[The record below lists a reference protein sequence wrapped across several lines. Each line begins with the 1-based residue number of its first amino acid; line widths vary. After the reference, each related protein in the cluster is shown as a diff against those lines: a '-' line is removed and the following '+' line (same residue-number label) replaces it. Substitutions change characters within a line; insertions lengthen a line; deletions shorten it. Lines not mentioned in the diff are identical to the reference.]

1 MARVSKADESR
12 RRILE
17 AAREVFFEQSFERA
31 NLDEVARR
39 AGIAKGTIYRYFD
52 TKAELYVAVLSANA
66 DHFVARMRQTIDPSI
81 PADEQVRRT
90 GNFYFRH
97 YRQNPEYFRIF
108 WALENRGLIGE
119 VEESLV
125 RAVTDVWQRC
135 LQIFA
140 DQIERGVRD
149 GLFRPCDPWEIANI
163 FWIVGNGLLQTD
175 LDPARRALRA
185 GDLEKVFE
193 DALDLLLRG
202 LRAPGLT
209 RSPESAKL

>member
-17 AAREVFFEQSFERA
+17 AAREVFFEESFERA

-52 TKAELYVAVLSANA
+52 TKAELYVAVLSLNA
-66 DHFVARMRQTIDPSI
+66 DHFVARMRQTIDPALA
-81 PADEQVRRT
+81 ADEQVRRIGT
-90 GNFYFRH
+90 FYFRH

-119 VEESLV
+119 VEETLV
-125 RAVTDVWQRC
+125 RAVTDVWKRC
-135 LQIFA
+135 LQLLA
-140 DQIERGVRD
+140 DQIERGVGE
-149 GLFRPCDPWEIANI
+149 GLFRPCDAWEIANI

-202 LRAPGLT
+202 LRA
-209 RSPESAKL
+209 

>member
-108 WALENRGLIGE
+108 WALENQRLIGE
-119 VEESLV
+119 LPKGLVDQVVELW
-125 RAVTDVWQRC
+125 RRC
-135 LQIFA
+135 LEVLA
-140 DQIERGVRD
+140 AVIERGVSTGR
-149 GLFRPCDPWEIANI
+149 FRPCDPWETANVL
-163 FWIVGNGLLQTD
+163 WVVANGIIQTEF
-175 LDPARRALRA
+175 DPRRRVLRQA
-185 GDLEKVFE
+185 PLAKTFE
-193 DALDLLLRG
+193 DAVEILLRG
-202 LRAPGLT
+202 LEPIE
-209 RSPESAKL
+209 PD